1 MSNHNSKSQ
10 CWWQFKKGWSKSI
23 FSVVLFNLN
32 YGIITLLPKSKEA
45 TNIKQFRPICLINV
59 SFKIFTEVAV
69 RRLTQVVDKLISQS
83 QTVFVPGQNI
93 MEGVVIPHEIIHE
106 LHRKKMN
113 EVILKLDFEKHM
125 IRWNRVLTTNIK
137 NERLLRKM
145 VSVDTP
151 VC

>member
-1 MSNHNSKSQ
+1 
-10 CWWQFKKGWSKSI
+10 
-23 FSVVLFNLN
+23 
-32 YGIITLLPKSKEA
+32 LLPKSKEA

-59 SFKIFTEVAV
+59 SFKIFTEVPV

-125 IRWNRVLTTNIK
+125 IR
-137 NERLLRKM
+137 
-145 VSVDTP
+145 
-151 VC
+151 

>member
-1 MSNHNSKSQ
+1 
-10 CWWQFKKGWSKSI
+10 
-23 FSVVLFNLN
+23 
-32 YGIITLLPKSKEA
+32 LLPKSKEA

-93 MEGVVIPHEIIHE
+93 MEGVVIPHEIMHE

-125 IRWNRVLTTNIK
+125 IR
-137 NERLLRKM
+137 
-145 VSVDTP
+145 
-151 VC
+151 